1 MSDGWL
7 MKPGFLVFIP
17 LLLVLIIA
25 VACGEDATSTP
36 RPTATSA
43 PTAVPPTATPT
54 TAAVQSTATP
64 TSAAIQA
71 TATPTTAAMKPT
83 ATPTP
88 VPTPTATPVV
98 MVEAVVDRMVLAA
111 GGPLV
116 EGTVPWLSTSVMF
129 YIRPMYE
136 SLLATDPTNGME
148 VPQLATKWEMDVD
161 GKGWTFDL
169 VEDVPFHDDWGEFT
183 SADVVHMYERL
194 TAEGSLASGATFWRE
209 AVTSAEDVVP
219 NGDHQVKF
227 KLTRA
232 EPDMAIVRLGTI
244 LGNFLVQSNAQ
255 WDKVG
260 DDGSIA
266 HPAGTGPYSFVKHVQ
281 AEGTLFEQ
289 VKNHWRHTPDF
300 KELSI
305 RFVGEPATR
314 LAMLLAEESHL
325 TDIPV
330 DLQDAALERG
340 MVRTVAGNPRSPW
353 VLWWGGLYFADPV
366 KADPDVPWTNIL
378 VREAMNRAVDKQ
390 AILDGLFAGRGSLA
404 PLYGFLPHKQGWNPA
419 WADDLEEKYGY
430 DPERAKELL
439 VEAGYPD
446 GFHMKINS
454 YKEFYPALPIVFEA
468 AAQYWEAIGLD
479 IEILEVDYA
488 VIRPGIR
495 DRSLDGLM
503 GWGTYT
509 GGNPHELIFLSHTVG
524 GSFSQYD
531 HPFIE
536 EKMTE
541 LRQTVDLAER
551 DRIQRE
557 IGDFMYSQYVE
568 IPLFYTP
575 DEAIY
580 NPSVIEEYILSG
592 AHADFFTHLE
602 LITAVKK

>member
-1 MSDGWL
+1 MSYRGIKASRFAVL
-7 MKPGFLVFIP
+7 LPV
-17 LLLVLIIA
+17 LLLLMIA
-25 VACGEDATSTP
+25 VACGDDATSTP
-36 RPTATSA
+36 LPTNT

-54 TAAVQSTATP
+54 TAAMEP
-64 TSAAIQA
+64 
-71 TATPTTAAMKPT
+71 TATPTTAAMQATNTPMPT
-83 ATPTP
+83 ATPRP
-88 VPTPTATPVV
+88 VATATATPVA
-98 MVEAVVDRMVLAA
+98 MLEAVVDRMVLSA

-136 SLLATDPTNGME
+136 SLLATDPLNGME
-148 VPQLATKWEMDVD
+148 VAQLSTKWVMDAD

-169 VEDVPFHDDWGEFT
+169 QEGVPFHRDWGEFT
-183 SADVVHMYERL
+183 SADVVHMYNRL
-194 TAEGSLASGATFWRE
+194 TGEGSLASGATFWRE
-209 AVTSAEDVVP
+209 AVASSEDVVP
-219 NGDHQVKF
+219 IGDYQVRF
-227 KLTRA
+227 DLTRA
-232 EPDMAIVRLGTI
+232 EPDMAVVRLGTI
-244 LGNFLVQSNAQ
+244 LGNFLVTSNAQ
-255 WDKVG
+255 YDAVG
-260 DDGSIA
+260 EQGVLDN
-266 HPAGTGPYSFVKHVQ
+266 PAGTGPYSFIEHVQ
-281 AEGTLFEQ
+281 AEGTLFER
-289 VKNHWRHTPDF
+289 VENHWRHTPDF

-314 LAMLLAEESHL
+314 LAMILTEESHL

-330 DLQDAALERG
+330 DLQDEAISRG
-340 MVRTVAGNPRSPW
+340 MLRTVAANPRSPW

-378 VREAMNRAVDKQ
+378 VREAMNHAVDKQ
-390 AILDGLFAGRGSLA
+390 AILDTLFAGRGSLA
-404 PLYGFLPHKQGWNPA
+404 PLYGFLPHRQGWNPR
-419 WADDLEEKYGY
+419 WDEELEEKYGY
-430 DPERAKELL
+430 DPDRAIALIE
-439 VEAGYPD
+439 EAGYPD
-446 GFHMKINS
+446 GFTMKINS

-468 AAQYWEAIGLD
+468 AAQYWEAVGIN

-495 DRSLDGLM
+495 DRSLDGMM

-536 EKMTE
+536 QKMSE
-541 LRQTVDLAER
+541 LQETVDLDDR

-557 IGDFMYSQYVE
+557 IGDFMYDQYVE
-568 IPLFYTP
+568 VPLFYTP

-580 NPSVIEEYILSG
+580 NPTVIEEYILSG

-602 LITAVKK
+602 LIKAVKQ